1 MFNINEIEKNKFF
14 KEKILKPGE
23 ILFDEWDLD
32 ENIYIVKSWNLSIE
46 KYFSVD
52 KKEKKLLAILRENSI
67 FWEGSLNN
75 NNPKEVLI
83 SAISETKLFY
93 IKGSEF
99 KNFLIEFP
107 DIWIS
112 FLTNII
118 DLSNKRLLEANF
130 LLTSNYKISQIISE
144 EKEFSN
150 KNLFFVIDEFLKII
164 QWEYVIYAEVNE
176 VVTNYANI
184 IYDTRKPGKMSDEIF
199 EIENLEI
206 DLEKLKNLTLTKNN
220 LIVKL
225 KNANSIIW
233 FFIIWEK
240 ENKPFSE
247 SEKKSIN
254 SIWVLLAWFIKQKQ
268 YFQNEKNRE
277 FL

>member
-1 MFNINEIEKNKFF
+1 M
-14 KEKILKPGE
+14 
-23 ILFDEWDLD
+23 
-32 ENIYIVKSWNLSIE
+32 
-46 KYFSVD
+46 
-52 KKEKKLLAILRENSI
+52 
-67 FWEGSLNN
+67 
-75 NNPKEVLI
+75 
-83 SAISETKLFY
+83 
-93 IKGSEF
+93 
-99 KNFLIEFP
+99 
-107 DIWIS
+107 
-112 FLTNII
+112 
-118 DLSNKRLLEANF
+118 
-130 LLTSNYKISQIISE
+130 
-144 EKEFSN
+144 
-150 KNLFFVIDEFLKII
+150 FFVIDEFLKII

-199 EIENLEI
+199 EIENFKI
-206 DLEKLKNLTLTKNN
+206 DLEKLKNLNLTKNN